1 MPRITRD
8 VLSGLLLVS
17 SAIACHSTTR
27 TPVQHVT
34 AHYLVTDSPIDVG
47 VGPGLCV
54 AVDVLDPHGVW
65 WWEPGATGC
74 PSRSTGPNVFHA
86 DQAHVSRETS
96 ASPVSVSFRLGTHS
110 TTRPFIDV
118 QMVVESGTMR

>member
-1 MPRITRD
+1 MAP
-8 VLSGLLLVS
+8 
-17 SAIACHSTTR
+17 
-27 TPVQHVT
+27 
-34 AHYLVTDSPIDVG
+34 
-47 VGPGLCV
+47 
-54 AVDVLDPHGVW
+54 VLDPHGVW

-96 ASPVSVSFRLGTHS
+96 ASPVSVGFRLGTHS

-118 QMVVESGTMR
+118 QMVVESGTMRVVDSRAKASLRERTDLDVPEHCCQP